1 MTICDAHVHFFSPDF
16 FRALGA
22 SPDRVAGIGM
32 EFPES
37 AEALAD
43 RWVAE
48 LDKNGVSRCSL
59 IASTANDAGSVS
71 IAIARHPSRFV
82 GFFMLDPTKPGWEAY
97 ATRALDAGHRTIC
110 LFPAM
115 HQYSTKDP
123 IVDEVFRL
131 AAARPGTVVFV
142 HCGELSV
149 GIRGK
154 LGLPNA
160 FDPSLGNPSF
170 LIRIVERHPEV
181 PIIIPHLGGT
191 MFEHA
196 RTLIDR
202 PCQVYL
208 DTSSSNSWLA
218 STNKNLGFSDAINI
232 VMSLMPTDRLLFGT
246 DSSFFPR
253 GWNRTIFDTQ
263 SEQIS
268 DWLFAELR
276 PKMFAENFNR
286 LFPSV
291 KDGHD

>member
-1 MTICDAHVHFFSPDF
+1 MTICDSHVHFLSPGF
-16 FRALGA
+16 FGALGA
-22 SPDRVAGIGM
+22 TPARVAEIGM

-43 RWVAE
+43 RWVVE
-48 LDKNGVSRCSL
+48 LDKNGVSRSAM
-59 IASTANDAGSVS
+59 IASTPHDADSVA
-71 IAIARHPSRFV
+71 IAIKRHPSRFV
-82 GFFMLDPTKPGWEAY
+82 GFFMLDPTKPGWESY

-115 HQYSTKDP
+115 HKYSTKDA
-123 IVDEVFRL
+123 IVDEVFAF
-131 AAARPGTVVFV
+131 AASRPGTVVFV

-160 FDPSLGNPSF
+160 FDRTLGNPAF
-170 LIRIVERHPEV
+170 LDRIVERHPDV

-191 MFEHA
+191 MWENA
-196 RTLIDR
+196 RTLIDGAAN
-202 PCQVYL
+202 VYL

-218 STNKNLGFSDAINI
+218 QTGKNLRLSDALNI
-232 VMSLMPTDRLLFGT
+232 VMSLAGTDRLLFGT

-253 GWNRTIFDTQ
+253 GWNRQIFDTQ
-263 SEQIS
+263 MEQTS
-268 DWLFAELR
+268 DSLFAELR
-276 PKMFAENFNR
+276 PKMFAENFHR